1 MFKNCCNYVEEV
13 NSLINALDISG
24 DDAIEII
31 NIFFEFFAETW
42 IYTEFLYRQ
51 IRIIRDTPENQSLIA
66 ELETIEDIC
75 MFEGDDYVMITNY
88 ESLIKDGEIED
99 ILSNPFL

>member
-1 MFKNCCNYVEEV
+1 M
-13 NSLINALDISG
+13 SDM
-24 DDAIEII
+24 EII